1 MWLYKEIISFN
12 DDQTKV
18 RFWESQSFE
27 FRDDSPNKLTDK
39 VTVVSNFPLFIAIKC
54 NNFFKLLKA
63 QLSSICT

>member
-12 DDQTKV
+12 EDQTRV

-39 VTVVSNFPLFIAIKC
+39 VTILNFPIYVS
-54 NNFFKLLKA
+54 
-63 QLSSICT
+63 LSTTQ